1 MCSAGRVLLCYLR
14 LFIVFQSRQTN
25 SGRDYKRTQR
35 VPHPSQ
41 FVIDMTLILN
51 TVYITSAAEKVLLN
65 KLKYKDE
72 DIRLKQTYIWFHTAY
87 CAECG
92 VPRITLQK
100 RIIGGNEAY
109 FGEFPWQAH
118 IRIAGYQC
126 GGVLV
131 SRWYVATAAHCIH
144 RSVV

>member
-1 MCSAGRVLLCYLR
+1 M
-14 LFIVFQSRQTN
+14 
-25 SGRDYKRTQR
+25 
-35 VPHPSQ
+35 
-41 FVIDMTLILN
+41 
-51 TVYITSAAEKVLLN
+51 LLN
-65 KLKYKDE
+65 KLRNKDK
-72 DIRLKQTYIWFHTAY
+72 DSQLKQTNIWLHTVY
-87 CAECG
+87 FTECG

>member
-1 MCSAGRVLLCYLR
+1 LI
-14 LFIVFQSRQTN
+14 LFIVLQSLQTN
-25 SGRDYKRTQR
+25 SGRKSYKRPQT
-35 VPHPSQ
+35 VAHPSQ
-41 FVIDMTLILN
+41 FVIHKTLILN
-51 TVYITSAAEKVLLN
+51 TVYITSAVEKELLN
-65 KLKYKDE
+65 KVRNKDE
-72 DIRLKQTYIWFHTAY
+72 DIQLKQTYIWFYTVY
-87 CAECG
+87 FAECG